1 MPVFMVS
8 YDLHRPGQQYERL
21 LNTLEHELQGRRVL
35 HCQWA
40 VRAKG
45 DAKAVLAHL
54 RPTLIDGNDRLLVMD
69 RDSLDWAGINL
80 ATRLEKFEP

>member
-35 HCQWA
+35 HAQWA
-40 VRAKG
+40 VRATG

-54 RPTLIDGNDRLLVMD
+54 RPTLIDMNDRLLVMD
-69 RDSLDWAGINL
+69 RDSLDWAGLNL

>member
-21 LNTLEHELQGRRVL
+21 LNTLEHELKGRRVL
-35 HCQWA
+35 HSQWA